1 MRAVKP
7 LIAATFIAA
16 FANDACAQV
25 PTIYLEETCR
35 AASSA
40 MVELM
45 GRSSTADDMKI
56 CMDSENKAR
65 EQIVK
70 QWDSFD
76 FSDRDSC
83 IQTRVYLP
91 SYVEWLTCLDMK
103 KMVREAR
110 NTRGIPQTD
119 ANAPVGMPRVRRGG
133 GF

>member
-1 MRAVKP
+1 MRAVKS
-7 LIAATFIAA
+7 LVAAIFVAA

-45 GRSSTADDMKI
+45 GRSSTQDDMKI
-56 CMDSENKAR
+56 CMDSEHKAR

-110 NTRGIPQTD
+110 NTRGIQETD
-119 ANAPVGMPRVRRGG
+119 ANAPVPMPRVRRGG